1 MEKELIGQYF
11 FTGIEAEFG
20 NTAWNE
26 PCDKQIGEVIYY
38 DDSESDRIMARTMF
52 CVHVFNDGSVVTG
65 KYTRQPDEVI
75 DQEAMKAHAALDAA
89 GLKVKV

>member
-20 NTAWNE
+20 NAAYNGD
-26 PCDKQIGEVIYY
+26 CDKRVCDVVYY
-38 DDSESDRIMARTMF
+38 DGSESDHVMARTMF